1 MAINNNK
8 IVAVATA
15 ITNKITS
22 LISAHDSSNS
32 AHSSL
37 FNNKVDKDGSKVLST
52 NDYTTAEKD
61 KLAGIANGATN
72 VSVDSALSSSSTNPV
87 QNKKVKEALDDK
99 VDKVSGK
106 QLSTNDFT
114 NAYKEKLDG
123 IDEQLGSINMS
134 WDALTGKPETFTPSA
149 HTHGL
154 LQNDGKITNV
164 SSPGFDASAKP
175 LVRDASGNL
184 NITTFLTSWLV
195 HNSALPNLGLQT
207 GSTKNQ
213 KDLNEAID
221 TALGNKISK
230 SQTVGLV
237 KNDGSIDTN
246 TYLTQHQD
254 ISGKASQADLTALTS
269 RVSALETSEFQI
281 VFKSSKSQL
290 PAVGRANTL
299 YYIAN
304 TDSNNENTYDEYTWI
319 SSDSRYELLGPR
331 TIDLSDY
338 VLESEL
344 VTVLDG
350 IVQELNATS

>member
-15 ITNKITS
+15 ITNKITY

-37 FNNKVDKDGSKVLST
+37 FNNKVDKDGDKVLST
-52 NDYTTAEKD
+52 NDYTTAEKN

-87 QNKKVKEALDDK
+87 QNKKVKEALDGK
-99 VDKVSGK
+99 VDKDGSKV
-106 QLSTNDFT
+106 LSTNDFT
-114 NAYKEKLDG
+114 DAEKNKLINLRSGINNEESEDYPIYWLHYYGGKASLIGNNEDGLFTSVEDGTTVYYKPSSDG
-123 IDEQLGSINMS
+123 EDPYEIARIQDIN
-134 WDALTGKPETFTPSA
+134 DAVSDLSDVATSGNYNDLMNTPSIPSF
-149 HTHGL
+149 TSDL
-154 LQNDGKITNV
+154 TND
-164 SSPGFDASAKP
+164 
-175 LVRDASGNL
+175 SG
-184 NITTFLTSWLV
+184 FLTS
-195 HNSALPNLGLQT
+195 
-207 GSTKNQ
+207 
-213 KDLNEAID
+213 
-221 TALGNKISK
+221 
-230 SQTVGLV
+230 
-237 KNDGSIDTN
+237 
-246 TYLTQHQD
+246 HQD

-299 YYIAN
+299 YYVAN
-304 TDSNNENTYDEYTWI
+304 TNSNNENTYDEYTWI
-319 SSDSRYELLGPR
+319 SSDSRYELMGPR

-350 IVQELNATS
+350 IVQELNATT